1 MFDVIIHFFRW
12 LFGVHRLEE
21 FDDYGDLMNLDPREL
36 DYLEELEI
44 ECTKPIDSKNEQTGH
59 LSSRTHPLHR
69 KNE

>member
-1 MFDVIIHFFRW
+1 MFDVILNFFRW

-44 ECTKPIDSKNEQTGH
+44 ETKPIDSENEQTGH
-59 LSSRTHPLHR
+59 LSSQTHPLHR